1 MLDYLNQITRK
12 GTCLTRK
19 GYILNK
25 NDFSEKEISKIK
37 NQLTVKP
44 VVHRDYAHF
53 AVEFPVFYESKTKLY
68 FPRYWG
74 LEKFGPPEKIDI
86 CDGESINLKCTYEP
100 RPIQKPIIKRALSI
114 LQNPFD
120 KFSF

>member
-12 GTCLTRK
+12 GTSLTRK

-53 AVEFPVFYESKTKLY
+53 ALEFPVFY
-68 FPRYWG
+68 
-74 LEKFGPPEKIDI
+74 
-86 CDGESINLKCTYEP
+86 
-100 RPIQKPIIKRALSI
+100 
-114 LQNPFD
+114 
-120 KFSF
+120 